1 MITLFRKISLIH
13 AIKCGK
19 TDDENI
25 ANKSF
30 EKLDNLKT
38 KVNSGEKITNEITE
52 WMQENP
58 TVSEMEIKELN
69 GGK

>member
-13 AIKCGK
+13 AIKCDK
-19 TDDENI
+19 TNDENI
-25 ANKSF
+25 ANRSF
-30 EKLDNLKT
+30 KKLDNLKT
-38 KVNSGEKITNEITE
+38 KINSGENVTIEITE

-58 TVSEMEIKELN
+58 AVTEAEIKELN